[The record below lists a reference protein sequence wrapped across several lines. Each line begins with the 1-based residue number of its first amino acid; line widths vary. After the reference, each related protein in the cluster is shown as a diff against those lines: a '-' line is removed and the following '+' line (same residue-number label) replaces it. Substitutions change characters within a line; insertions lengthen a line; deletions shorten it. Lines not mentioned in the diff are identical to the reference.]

1 MKQHWFINCN
11 KHSMLIQDVINKG
24 KWSVGD
30 MRTLLATQF
39 L

>member
-1 MKQHWFINCN
+1 MLMKG
-11 KHSMLIQDVINKG
+11 VINKG

-30 MRTLLATQF
+30 MKTFSTRISITLKL